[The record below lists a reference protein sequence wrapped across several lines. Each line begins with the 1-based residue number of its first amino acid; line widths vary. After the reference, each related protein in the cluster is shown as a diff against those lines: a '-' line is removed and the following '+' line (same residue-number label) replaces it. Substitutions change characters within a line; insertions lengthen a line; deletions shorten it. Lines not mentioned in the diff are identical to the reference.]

1 MAEGVPGGQGIS
13 GMSQAGRARS
23 SSENG
28 RGRQVFPRRDL
39 SQSLQQAFQQSG
51 VAATELY
58 DFDADKAAFSS
69 ALDAARAFGR
79 GGGRKKRTTEY

>member
-1 MAEGVPGGQGIS
+1 MTATEWIEEWLKEFPEDKELVECL
-13 GMSQAGRARS
+13 R
-23 SSENG
+23 

-69 ALDAARAFGR
+69 ALDAACAF
-79 GGGRKKRTTEY
+79 